1 MISLG
6 KQRSSCSYLRTFQKS
21 LHYHKLRCDWKGL
34 IRNKNISISVLFSF
48 RNKHMKIITE
58 VVPIALITQEMA
70 RDLGAK
76 CQKPW
81 AKTKICISYYIIIWQ
96 WPSRVYPRK
105 KKIVQCLINQSI
117 CHHNN
122 RLDWINKTVWSYKW
136 LIMLNNIKQQLNQQ
150 ISRRAK

>member
-6 KQRSSCSYLRTFQKS
+6 KQHSSCSYLRTFQKS

-81 AKTKICISYYIIIWQ
+81 AKTKICISYYIIMAIYK
-96 WPSRVYPRK
+96 PGSRSLPNTESASTLILTSQLPELWEVT
-105 KKIVQCLINQSI
+105 VCCLNHLLYVMFLVAAQ
-117 CHHNN
+117 
-122 RLDWINKTVWSYKW
+122 TY
-136 LIMLNNIKQQLNQQ
+136 
-150 ISRRAK
+150 